1 MNYDDYERFV
11 ALLVEGVKQA
21 GRKIENLG
29 CVRTNRIV
37 GRSGQRHQIDVSF
50 IDHSFADPTL
60 VLIECKRVSNPV
72 ELSDVKVIKATLDD
86 ILCHPGNLNKGL
98 AIIVATDRFR
108 PGAQRFANFYGIR
121 TQVTP
126 HGLSF
131 RFHYEN
137 IVQIGVQDDHVIDE
151 TVTVERWCDA
161 CGTSL
166 VLSNDGVTFECPKCG
181 LRGN

>member
-1 MNYDDYERFV
+1 MNYYDYERFV

-29 CVRTNRIV
+29 YGRINRIV

-60 VLIECKRVSNPV
+60 VLIECKRGSPV
-72 ELSDVKVIKATLDD
+72 KLSDVKVIKATLDD
-86 ILCHPGNLNKGL
+86 ILCHPANLNKGL
-98 AIIVATDRFR
+98 AIIVATDHFQS
-108 PGAQRFANFYGIR
+108 GAQRFADSYGIR

-137 IVQIGVQDDHVIDE
+137 IVQIGAQDDIVIDAAIA
-151 TVTVERWCDA
+151 VERR
-161 CGTSL
+161 
-166 VLSNDGVTFECPKCG
+166 V
-181 LRGN
+181 

>member
-21 GRKIENLG
+21 GRKIGDLG
-29 CVRTNRIV
+29 YGRMNRIV

-98 AIIVATDRFR
+98 AIIVATYHFR
-108 PGAQRFANFYGIR
+108 SGAQRFADFYGIR
-121 TQVTP
+121 TQVTL

-131 RFHYEN
+131 
-137 IVQIGVQDDHVIDE
+137 
-151 TVTVERWCDA
+151 
-161 CGTSL
+161 SL
-166 VLSNDGVTFECPKCG
+166 RRHSPTWSTGFRPYHWSHNC
-181 LRGN
+181 